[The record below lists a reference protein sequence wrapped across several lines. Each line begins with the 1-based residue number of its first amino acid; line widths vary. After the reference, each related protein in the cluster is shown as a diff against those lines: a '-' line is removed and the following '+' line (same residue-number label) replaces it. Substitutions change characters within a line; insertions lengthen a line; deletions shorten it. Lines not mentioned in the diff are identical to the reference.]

1 MQGHYPAEF
10 DREQGFSAADWQRCL
25 PGAARDNPLD
35 LSQPGVAVV
44 QIGGGTLRLSWQVL
58 PPRLIGLATFVR
70 LAVQYRFDG
79 VPDEQRQVFMRY
91 FDLYTQRGGG

>member
-70 LAVQYRFDG
+70 LAVQYRFVG
-79 VPDEQRQVFMRY
+79 VADDQRQVFMRY

>member
-25 PGAARDNPLD
+25 PGAVRDNPLD
-35 LSQPGVAVV
+35 LSQPGLAVV
-44 QIGGGTLRLSWQVL
+44 RIDGGTLRLSWQVL

>member
-1 MQGHYPAEF
+1 MQGQYPAEF

-35 LSQPGVAVV
+35 LRQPGVAVV
-44 QIGGGTLRLSWQVL
+44 QIGDGTLRLSWQVL

-79 VPDEQRQVFMRY
+79 VADEQRQVFMRY